1 MERIPIIGSE
11 DELWFDEFFF
21 DSATA
26 SKLLLDLRDR
36 ISWIQPK
43 IRMFGKW
50 VDQPRLMSWQAEEKL
65 HYSYSG
71 ITLIA
76 EPFSREVAEIASRIK
91 ERTGFHFNSVLINY
105 YRDGQDSMG
114 WHADDEKEL
123 GYDPIIASVSFGAPR
138 AFLLRHNHHK
148 GMNLKLPLPSGSLLV
163 MGKGMQINWKHSLPK
178 RKHSEPRINLTFRKI
193 LIAE

>member
-21 DSATA
+21 DRETA
-26 SKLLLDLRDR
+26 SKLLLELREG

-65 HYSYSG
+65 QYSYSG

-76 EPFSREVAEIASRIK
+76 EPFSKEVAKIALKIK
-91 ERTGFHFNSVLINY
+91 ERTGYQFNSVLINF

-123 GYDPIIASVSFGAPR
+123 GRNPVIASVSFGVER
-138 AFLLRHNHHK
+138 SFHLQHNSIK
-148 GMNLKLPLPSGSLLV
+148 EQKLKINLEHGSLLI
-163 MGKGMQINWKHSLPK
+163 MKGPTQHFWKHQIPK
-178 RKHSEPRINLTFRKI
+178 TAKPIGSRINLTFRIIK
-193 LIAE
+193 

>member
-1 MERIPIIGSE
+1 MERIPIIGRE

-21 DSATA
+21 GKEKA
-26 SKLLLDLRDR
+26 SKLLEDLRDG

-65 HYSYSG
+65 QYSYSG
-71 ITLIA
+71 ITLTA
-76 EPFSREVAEIASRIK
+76 EPFSKEVAEIALRIK
-91 ERTGFHFNSVLINY
+91 ERSGYHFNSVLINY
-105 YRDGQDSMG
+105 YRNGQDSMG

-123 GYDPIIASVSFGAPR
+123 GHDPVIASVSFGAPR
-138 AFLLRHNHHK
+138 EFLLRHNHHK
-148 GMNLKLPLPSGSLLV
+148 AMHLKLPLPSGSLLI
-163 MGKGMQINWKHSLPK
+163 MGKGMQLNWKHSLPK
-178 RKHSEPRINLTFRKI
+178 RKHAEPRINLTFRKI

>member
-1 MERIPIIGSE
+1 MERIPINGSD

-21 DSATA
+21 VKEKA
-26 SKLLLDLRDR
+26 SKLLEDLRDG

-50 VDQPRLMSWQAEEKL
+50 VDQPRLMSWQAEENL
-65 HYSYSG
+65 QYSYSG

-76 EPFSREVAEIASRIK
+76 EPFSKEVAEIALRIK
-91 ERTGFHFNSVLINY
+91 ERSGYHFNSVLINY

-138 AFLLRHNHHK
+138 EFFLRHNHHQRL
-148 GMNLKLPLPSGSLLV
+148 NLKLPLPSGSLLI
-163 MGKGMQINWKHSLPK
+163 MGKGMQLNWKHSLPK
-178 RKHSEPRINLTFRKI
+178 RKHAEPRINLTFRKI